1 MKKCQPRM
9 SLIAPCRTV
18 ISQAG
23 TRESKG
29 DNLPQRRTNVG
40 KKYKNPR
47 EKPTERKTGLDGGTE
62 APCVTLLHLRSRL
75 VAPPHRNSTAPRHL
89 PPCRCPCPASQR
101 GRKIEL
107 QKTRNAKAQPNHPTT
122 NPNIVDLGTV
132 LPAARINTGGALRGF
147 EHERKKGRHH
157 LVSIV
162 DSDE

>member
-107 QKTRNAKAQPNHPTT
+107 QKTRNAKAQPPTT
-122 NPNIVDLGTV
+122 QPPTQISLISVQCYRPHGSIL
-132 LPAARINTGGALRGF
+132 A
-147 EHERKKGRHH
+147 GR
-157 LVSIV
+157 
-162 DSDE
+162 